1 MPDEFDQ
8 IQAHVDQFQATA
20 LTEHQRGRE
29 PDDNPGIECI
39 DCDEEISA
47 KRRQAKPGCRR
58 CITCQERFE
67 IHAHW
72 RV

>member
-20 LTEHQRGRE
+20 LTEHLRGRE
-29 PDDNPGIECI
+29 PDDNQSVECI
-39 DCDEEISA
+39 DCDQEIPL

-58 CITCQERFE
+58 CITCQQQYETE
-67 IHAHW
+67 AA
-72 RV
+72 

>member
-1 MPDEFDQ
+1 MPDELDQ

-39 DCDEEISA
+39 DCDHEIPL
-47 KRRQAKPGCRR
+47 KRRQVKPGCRR
-58 CITCQERFE
+58 CIDCQELFE
-67 IHAHW
+67 MEAA
-72 RV
+72 